1 MISNE
6 RPSPYGRRPQ
16 GPRPFA
22 NYNSQPRMIETTL
35 KQTEVMIERKAFTL
49 TLKENPKGRFLRVV
63 ENGGSKFCSIIVPV
77 AGLKDFQKLLA
88 DMVSAAEKMPGK
100 QAAAPLA

>member
-1 MISNE
+1 
-6 RPSPYGRRPQ
+6 
-16 GPRPFA
+16 
-22 NYNSQPRMIETTL
+22 MIETTL

-88 DMVSAAEKMPGK
+88 DMVSAAEKRPGK
-100 QAAAPLA
+100 QADGPLA